1 MLQYAVRSKHYAF
14 SCHQG
19 CDIHSIAAQR
29 PKNANAA
36 SKLTAH
42 MTWQREVGETWVV
55 RKPAVYYLPTKQ
67 KTKIGVF
74 YLKKQRHFDIDMM
87 FIITLV

>member
-1 MLQYAVRSKHYAF
+1 MRHLLQYAVRSKHYAF

-19 CDIHSIAAQR
+19 CGIHSIAAQR

-55 RKPAVYYLPTKQ
+55 RKPAVYYLPTK
-67 KTKIGVF
+67 K
-74 YLKKQRHFDIDMM
+74 RN
-87 FIITLV
+87 